1 MVRKIWI
8 ITALVALLLSTL
20 ACSINLAATDQP
32 PTQAPPPPPTAVP
45 PTAVPGGGGG
55 DSGGGSAILNVVNNS
70 GTTIFYLYISPSTS
84 SSWGNDQLGASTIP
98 AGGSF
103 TFTGITPGNY
113 DLKAEDSSH
122 NVIKSVF
129 NVNIAGPVYTWY
141 VTP

>member
-1 MVRKIWI
+1 MTRFAVNL
-8 ITALVALLLSTL
+8 TAGANTWTVT
-20 ACSINLAATDQP
+20 NT
-32 PTQAPPPPPTAVP
+32 
-45 PTAVPGGGGG
+45 GGGGG
-55 DSGGGSAILNVVNNS
+55 GGTATLTVVNNT

-129 NVNIAGPVYTWY
+129 NVNLSGAYTWY